1 MKRLAGR
8 FFFAKAN
15 LVDQR
20 VSNKALVAINSLQSG
35 QNESRQQEARV
46 SVDAVTA
53 LCDV

>member
-1 MKRLAGR
+1 LRED
-8 FFFAKAN
+8 FSSQKAN

-20 VSNKALVAINSLQSG
+20 VSNEALVAANSLQNG

-53 LCDV
+53 